1 MSGKVCPGCASSSPG
16 DFDDSSGHV
25 ACRKCGTIVDDSLIV
40 SEIAFGENAFGAAT
54 VQGSFVAH
62 GQSHARTGGKY
73 RGGSSNESR
82 EASIAEGRRQI
93 NMVAAVLNCPDFYTE
108 AAQRWFTLAVTNNFT
123 KGRKSRYVTACCL
136 YIACRMEKSSHMLID
151 FSDVLHINVFILG
164 QTYLK
169 LIKTLNIKLPN
180 IDPTIYVHRFAKHL
194 EFGQDQSKVAKD
206 ALRLIQ
212 RMNRDWIVQGR
223 RPSGICGAALIL
235 AARMNNF
242 RRSVREVVYVVKVAD
257 LTIHKRL
264 ADFRETKSADLTIEE
279 FRNIWL
285 EQAHDPPSF
294 NPKRSKKRK
303 KVREVDDDG
312 EVIAEEDEE
321 DVDGDGTPASGEREE
336 KKMEPQR
343 DSDGFVVPD
352 LPDDSTPPRSGS
364 GSKPQG
370 IESLFAGGTFLSN
383 IAESV
388 IENEISSIVNS
399 QDSADLV
406 EQLRRIHRA
415 HLESL
420 KTSTVSNDPEDFGDI
435 DDDPE
440 IENCILSDR
449 EAEIK
454 ERIWTEYNKD
464 WIRNQEIKKLKEAS
478 DKRLGIHKAGN
489 KRRKKN
495 KPRDSTS
502 ANMAASPAESAVE
515 MMKRRAFSKK
525 INYKAIEDLFDD

>member
-1 MSGKVCPGCASSSPG
+1 MSGKVCPGCSTSSPS

-25 ACRKCGTIVDDSLIV
+25 ACRKCGTVVDDSFIV
-40 SEIAFGENAFGAAT
+40 SEIAFGENSFGAAT

-62 GQSHARTGGKY
+62 GQSHAHTGGRY
-73 RGGSSNESR
+73 RGGGSSESR
-82 EASIAEGRRQI
+82 EATIAEGRRQI
-93 NMVAAVLNCPDFYTE
+93 NMVAAVLNCPDFYAE

-123 KGRKSRYVTACCL
+123 KGRKARYVTACCL

-151 FSDVLHINVFILG
+151 FSDVLHINVFVLG

-169 LIKTLNIKLPN
+169 LIKTLNIRMPN

-194 EFGQDQSKVAKD
+194 EFGQEQSKVAKD

-242 RRSVREVVYVVKVAD
+242 RRSIREVVYVVKVAD

-264 ADFRETKSADLTIEE
+264 ADFKETKSADLTVEE

-294 NPKRSKKRK
+294 NPKRAKKRK
-303 KVREVDDDG
+303 RVREVDENG
-312 EVIAEEDEE
+312 EVILDEEDEGTLAPDAE
-321 DVDGDGTPASGEREE
+321 SENGDQPEQQQSPR
-336 KKMEPQR
+336 R
-343 DSDGFVVPD
+343 DPDGFVIPD
-352 LPDDSTPPRSGS
+352 APASTSKSG
-364 GSKPQG
+364 GG
-370 IESLFAGGTFLSN
+370 NIEELLAGGSSLSN
-383 IAESV
+383 VAETA
-388 IENEISSIVNS
+388 IENEISSIVDS
-399 QDSADLV
+399 QSSADLV
-406 EQLRRIHRA
+406 EQLRTIHKE
-415 HLESL
+415 HLEKL
-420 KTSTVSNDPEDFGDI
+420 KNSTVSDDPEDFGDI

-440 IENCILSDR
+440 IENCILNDR
-449 EAEIK
+449 EAEAK
-454 ERIWTEYNKD
+454 ERIWTEFNKD
-464 WIRNQEIKKLKEAS
+464 WIRDQELKKLKEAS
-478 DKRLGIHKAGN
+478 DKRLGIHKGH
-489 KRRKKN
+489 KKRKKN

-502 ANMAASPAESAVE
+502 ENMAASPAESAVE